1 MLPFSRLEAQV
12 ATIDSPDGKLKLE
25 VYLEEG
31 QPQYTL
37 EYEGKTILEKSPLGV
52 ITNEGDFSTNLS
64 YVGHET
70 DQVESSYTL
79 ETIKK
84 SSVDYQANKLI
95 ASFAD
100 QRERGLNRVFQVS
113 NNDVAFRYELP
124 QWGERRACVV
134 EREVTGLNSRIHYFP
149 LTAMGAMGAL
159 PHLTQLRKRLYHRRT
174 GGRPTTAIWGMFRA
188 FSV

>member
-1 MLPFSRLEAQV
+1 MKHFFTSILIILFMLPFSRLEAQV

-70 DQVESSYTL
+70 DQVESSY
-79 ETIKK
+79 
-84 SSVDYQANKLI
+84 
-95 ASFAD
+95 
-100 QRERGLNRVFQVS
+100 
-113 NNDVAFRYELP
+113 P
-124 QWGERRACVV
+124 
-134 EREVTGLNSRIHYFP
+134 
-149 LTAMGAMGAL
+149 
-159 PHLTQLRKRLYHRRT
+159 
-174 GGRPTTAIWGMFRA
+174 
-188 FSV
+188 